1 MPAKYS
7 HVKKRQSPKKQAK
20 RDQHAQQHEH
30 KHRGHDDGHTHVH
43 PNPQTDRCVT
53 HAMAMAKLERT
64 ISRILL
70 IRFEQDIVRLFST
83 HLYYVALQHL
93 PTFVIRCT
101 TVGGPSWVA
110 ANTECDE
117 IKDFLRGALTM
128 DMRQAGDR
136 VATKSVLWTYTALR
150 HFVSAPTLLHI
161 LSPWC
166 FSVPSCTL
174 QFGGQ

>member
-7 HVKKRQSPKKQAK
+7 HVKKRPSPKKHTK
-20 RDQHAQQHEH
+20 RDPHPHNHDHQH
-30 KHRGHDDGHTHVH
+30 HDHGPAHAHTHGSPH
-43 PNPQTDRCVT
+43 TDRCISQT
-53 HAMAMAKLERT
+53 AAAMAKLERT

-93 PTFVIRCT
+93 PTFVVRCI

-117 IKDFLRGALTM
+117 IKDFLRGALAM

-150 HFVSAPTLLHI
+150 HFVSTLFI
-161 LSPWC
+161 PV
-166 FSVPSCTL
+166 FPPAR
-174 QFGGQ
+174 